1 MDIETTPEAIA
12 AAVAQ
17 LRRSERG
24 AQALSDFRKLLENGG
39 DGLDSENSK
48 ALATLAAA
56 CHFGGCAGA
65 YAIRC
70 YLQPKKKT

>member
-1 MDIETTPEAIA
+1 MNIETTPEAIA

-24 AQALSDFRKLLENGG
+24 AQALLDFRKMLDNGG
-39 DGLDSENSK
+39 DGLDSENSR

-56 CHFGGCAGA
+56 CHVGGCSGA

-70 YLQPKKKT
+70 YLQPKKKS